1 MNNLHA
7 CCLLR
12 KRNMLIVRSFTILLL
27 SCIAFKL
34 ACCFSSSISSLKALP
49 LVGHLEFEDVHPASK
64 DFGNRYQLLPL
75 AVLHPKSVS
84 DVASV
89 IRHIWMM
96 GPHSQ
101 LTVAARGRGHSLQGQ
116 AQTRNG
122 IVIRMESLQHQKLK
136 VHGVGAPA
144 PFVDVSGGELWIN
157 ILHETLKYGLAPK
170 SWTDYLHLTVGGT
183 LSNAGISGQAFR
195 HGPQISN
202 VHQLEV
208 VTG

>member
-1 MNNLHA
+1 
-7 CCLLR
+7 
-12 KRNMLIVRSFTILLL
+12 MLIVKSFTILLL

-34 ACCFSSSISSLKALP
+34 ACCFSSSSISSLKSLP
-49 LVGHLEFEDVHPASK
+49 LIGHLEFEDVHPASK

-75 AVLHPKSVS
+75 AILHPKTVS
-84 DVASV
+84 DIASV

-116 AQTRNG
+116 AQTRHG
-122 IVIRMESLQHQKLK
+122 VVIHMESLQTQKVQ
-136 VHGVGAPA
+136 VHSVGTPT

>member
-1 MNNLHA
+1 MSYLHA
-7 CCLLR
+7 CLLR
-12 KRNMLIVRSFTILLL
+12 KRNMLIIRSFTVLLL
-27 SCIAFKL
+27 SCIAFRL
-34 ACCFSSSISSLKALP
+34 ACCFSSSISSLKAIP
-49 LVGHLEFEDVHPASK
+49 LVGHLEFEDVHRASK
-64 DFGNRYQLLPL
+64 DFGNRYQSLPL

-84 DVASV
+84 DIASA

-96 GPHSQ
+96 GPHSE
-101 LTVAARGRGHSLQGQ
+101 LTVAARGCGHSLQGQ

-122 IVIRMESLQHQKLK
+122 IVIHMESLQNQKLQ
-136 VHGVGAPA
+136 VHSVGAPT
-144 PFVDVSGGELWIN
+144 PYVDASGGELWIN

-202 VHQLEV
+202 VHQLEI